1 MAPQSDN
8 TVLDSFFGSRRDFL
22 CTNGGSFGGV
32 DHQPYRCPQYQYP
45 CQQYK
50 CYQYPTA
57 PSMPSCAKENN
68 VDLRSIDFQCKGLQ
82 GMTTL
87 APKIPPCSQTPQNM
101 PSMTQEKVQGR
112 RVTFL
117 EQDHIEKI
125 PHLSD
130 YTREELGE
138 LYLTRDEMN
147 RSHEECW
154 RLVDL
159 MNSGIEYED
168 HEQFSKRG
176 LIDLKDDSVERRRK
190 IRDHTYQI
198 VLGVQ
203 SFHASK
209 SAPSCM
215 DIVEITAGLYRKAAE
230 QAREEALEAAWF
242 DAVAVRM

>member
-1 MAPQSDN
+1 MAPQSNN
-8 TVLDSFFGSRRDFL
+8 TMLDSFFGSRRDFL
-22 CTNGGSFGGV
+22 CSNGGGLGGV
-32 DHQPYRCPQYQYP
+32 DPRQYQ
-45 CQQYK
+45 CQQYQ
-50 CYQYPTA
+50 CYQYPNVSSI
-57 PSMPSCAKENN
+57 PLCAKENKGDFRN
-68 VDLRSIDFQCKGLQ
+68 VDYQCKPFQ
-82 GMTTL
+82 SINTL
-87 APKIPPCSQTPQNM
+87 APTIPSCSPTQQNLQQTTKQKNH
-101 PSMTQEKVQGR
+101 SR
-112 RVTFL
+112 RVTFIA
-117 EQDHIEKI
+117 QDRVREI
-125 PHLSD
+125 PHLSE
-130 YTREELGE
+130 YTAEEIKA
-138 LYLTRDEMN
+138 LYLSRDEMN

-154 RLVDL
+154 KLVDL